1 MITIK
6 KIVCIIYN
14 RPSYM
19 ITSLEELH
27 VSRCFAT
34 YISTIYLQHLNIELL
49 LLFDSNY
56 KTWHLNTHVVYAVL
70 AVARLLL

>member
-1 MITIK
+1 
-6 KIVCIIYN
+6 
-14 RPSYM
+14 M

-34 YISTIYLQHLNIELL
+34 HISTIYLQHLNIELL
-49 LLFDSNY
+49 LPFDSNY
-56 KTWHLNTHVVYAVL
+56 KTWHLNTHVVYASL